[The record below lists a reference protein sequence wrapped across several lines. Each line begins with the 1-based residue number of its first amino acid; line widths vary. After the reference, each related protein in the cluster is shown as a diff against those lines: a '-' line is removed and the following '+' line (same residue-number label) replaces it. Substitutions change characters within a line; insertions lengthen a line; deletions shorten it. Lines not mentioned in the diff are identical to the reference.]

1 MPNILIIEDDKITA
15 EGISSI
21 LDNEGYQVDI
31 AQNGK
36 IAFDRLKDKSYNI
49 IITDLM
55 MPEMDGIQFI
65 NRLRMA
71 DNETPVI
78 VVTAYGN
85 IENMLAAFELGA
97 VEIME
102 KPFDIEEFIHL
113 VNELTK

>member
-1 MPNILIIEDDKITA
+1 MPYILIIEDDKITA

-21 LDNEGYQVDI
+21 LGNEGHEVDI

-36 IAFDRLKDKSYNI
+36 IAFDRLKNKSYNI

-55 MPEMDGIQFI
+55 MPEMDGMQFI
-65 NRLRMA
+65 NRLRMT

-102 KPFDIEEFIHL
+102 KPFDIDELIHL